1 MFIHFKFI
9 PNPLEVGSIPHGLF
23 LLVFFIIIL
32 FCGIYTQISKVDRP
46 NAQLFFFYS
55 FIFEKVSYKKICSHK
70 DMKMICH

>member
-23 LLVFFIIIL
+23 LLVFFFIIL

-46 NAQLFFFYS
+46 NSQLFFFIPLYL
-55 FIFEKVSYKKICSHK
+55 KKYLIRRYVHTR
-70 DMKMICH
+70 I

>member
-46 NAQLFFFYS
+46 NSQLFFFIPLYL
-55 FIFEKVSYKKICSHK
+55 KKYLIRRYVHTR
-70 DMKMICH
+70 I